1 MTNPLR
7 LLLIED
13 SENDAVLLLRELRRI
28 GYAPVSK
35 RVDNA
40 QALIASLENDEWDI
54 VISDFVLPGFS
65 GLEALKIVR
74 EKGLDIPFII
84 TSGKISDETA
94 VIAMKAGASDYLSK
108 DNFTRLGPAIEREL
122 NEAVIRKERERVLKQ
137 LREREQELVLLKR
150 LDRLKD
156 EFIGLVSHE
165 LRTPIT
171 VIVGALDT
179 VLTERKNL
187 TRKESALL
195 IQDAY
200 WEAEELS
207 SILTNLLELARA
219 RADRLQISEEPV
231 SAYETIKKVV
241 LRTKRQ
247 VVAQKITIKC
257 DRNLTVLADRVR
269 LEQILRNLINNAIKY
284 SSPETTIH
292 ISAVLNNN
300 EIVFRIR
307 DHGRGISMA
316 NQKKLFRPFERLS
329 PKQNE
334 TAGTGLGLVVCE
346 RLVTAQKGHIWVKS
360 KIGSGSTFY
369 FTLPAASNNKR
380 DSISQ

>member
-1 MTNPLR
+1 MTTPLR

-28 GYAPVSK
+28 GYALVLT

-40 QALIASLENDEWDI
+40 QALIVSLENDEWDI
-54 VISDFVLPGFS
+54 VISDYILPGFG

-108 DNFTRLGPAIEREL
+108 DNFARLGPAIEREL
-122 NEAVIRKERERVLKQ
+122 NEAVIRKEREKVLKQ

-150 LDRLKD
+150 LDNLKD

-187 TRKESALL
+187 TQKESVQL
-195 IQDAY
+195 I
-200 WEAEELS
+200 
-207 SILTNLLELARA
+207 
-219 RADRLQISEEPV
+219 
-231 SAYETIKKVV
+231 KM
-241 LRTKRQ
+241 RTGK
-247 VVAQKITIKC
+247 
-257 DRNLTVLADRVR
+257 
-269 LEQILRNLINNAIKY
+269 
-284 SSPETTIH
+284 
-292 ISAVLNNN
+292 
-300 EIVFRIR
+300 
-307 DHGRGISMA
+307 
-316 NQKKLFRPFERLS
+316 
-329 PKQNE
+329 PKN
-334 TAGTGLGLVVCE
+334 CP
-346 RLVTAQKGHIWVKS
+346 RS
-360 KIGSGSTFY
+360 
-369 FTLPAASNNKR
+369 
-380 DSISQ
+380 